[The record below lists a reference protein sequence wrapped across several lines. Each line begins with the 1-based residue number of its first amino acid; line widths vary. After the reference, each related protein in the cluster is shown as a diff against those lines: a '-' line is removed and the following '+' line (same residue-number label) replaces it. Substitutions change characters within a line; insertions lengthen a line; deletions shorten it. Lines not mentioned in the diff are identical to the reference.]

1 MPSKNERVE
10 RALRDKAL
18 SFPQTTEEFPWGE
31 RAIKVR
37 GKVFLFMYGAD
48 GELKL
53 SVKLP
58 QSADAALLLPFCE
71 PTGYGLGK
79 SGWVSASFGKKDN
92 PPLDMLLEWL
102 EESFRAVAPKKIAA
116 LLDAGDVATVV
127 TTKRKTKPAA
137 KAKKK
142 KQRRSRT

>member
-1 MPSKNERVE
+1 MSASNAKTEQALRA
-10 RALRDKAL
+10 RALT
-18 SFPQTTEEFPWGE
+18 FPETTEEFPWGE

-58 QSADAALLLPFCE
+58 HSADAALLLPFCS

-79 SGWVSASFGKKDN
+79 SGWVSAHFGKKDS
-92 PPLDMLLEWL
+92 PPLGLLCDWL
-102 EESFRAVAPKKIAA
+102 EESYRAVAPKRIAA
-116 LLDAGDVATVV
+116 QLDAAEP
-127 TTKRKTKPAA
+127 KPPAKTKQSAA
-137 KAKKK
+137 RKKSKKRAK
-142 KQRRSRT
+142 